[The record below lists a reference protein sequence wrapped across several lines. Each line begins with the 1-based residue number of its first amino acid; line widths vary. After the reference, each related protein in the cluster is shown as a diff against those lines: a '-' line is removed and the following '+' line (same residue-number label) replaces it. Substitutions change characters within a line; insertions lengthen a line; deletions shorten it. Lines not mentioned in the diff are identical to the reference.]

1 MQPIALYY
9 PYIHV
14 RDDTWLKYAALYWPK
29 MGRLR
34 PHGYR
39 TTDSPVARALRQ
51 ELDWI
56 VDIEPGAATELA
68 KQPFVELLS
77 ERAADLR
84 ERFSVE
90 HVDGWAARPLPEF
103 SNVSQAGAASS
114 ARPAGS
120 VPDGADPLDPRLGYV
135 HVSKVHGDVV
145 QSLVSTGLAVR
156 VRGRGG
162 WWLGMHPELTN
173 VYTCAL
179 VEQVAAL
186 NKLHPITDQV
196 LPHTAVSGWTVERL
210 AEVLLGQDWTPEAE
224 PGAKDVLDPYLLAAF
239 EMVVPAGLEHVPVDK
254 ILEIREEFGAELEA
268 FRDYVTAEVGRIS
281 EIGDVRDIAVFQ
293 EHLRTEVQASVAL
306 RLGELR
312 ERMRSVGLESATAL
326 ANIKSFSLPPLAATA
341 ASMAGM
347 NPSITAP
354 AAIAT
359 CIGAAYSGFRRQRRD
374 VVRDSP
380 VGYLLRVGD
389 AVSPSS
395 LTERVRAAMRTA
407 WPR

>member
-34 PHGYR
+34 PQGYR
-39 TTDSPVARALRQ
+39 TTDSPVARALQQ

-56 VDIEPGAATELA
+56 VDIEPGVAAELA

-77 ERAADLR
+77 ERAAGLR
-84 ERFSVE
+84 ERFSLE
-90 HVDGWAARPLPEF
+90 HVDGWSARPLPGF
-103 SNVSQAGAASS
+103 SNVSQIGGATSAGPTGPS
-114 ARPAGS
+114 
-120 VPDGADPLDPRLGYV
+120 PDRSDPLDPRLGYV
-135 HVSKVHGDVV
+135 HVSKLHDDVL
-145 QSLVSTGLAVR
+145 QSLVSAGLAAR

-179 VEQVAAL
+179 VEQVAAI

-210 AEVLLGQDWTPEAE
+210 AEVLLREDWTDRAD
-224 PGAKDVLDPYLLAAF
+224 PGGKDVLAPYLLAAF
-239 EMVVPAGLEHVPVDK
+239 EMVVPKGLEHVPVDK
-254 ILEIREEFGAELEA
+254 ILEIRQEFGAELES
-268 FRDYVTAEVGRIS
+268 FREYVTAEVERIS
-281 EIGDVRDIAVFQ
+281 EIEEVRDIAVFQ
-293 EHLRTEVQASVAL
+293 EHLRTEVQASVAR

-341 ASMAGM
+341 ASMAGVD
-347 NPSITAP
+347 PLLTGP

-359 CIGAAYSGFRRQRRD
+359 CLGAAYSSYRRQRRD

-395 LTERVRAAMRTA
+395 LTERVQAAMRTA